1 MKTTILMI
9 PLLAANAISFNST
22 KGAFAGNSPFATK
35 PVIIFSAPEIKTSFH
50 GEELMEVMNKMMKDM
65 EAQPMKGIVDLDFA
79 SMLKI
84 HHQGAINMAKVELQ
98 DGKDAKLKAM
108 AQKIID
114 DQTKEVSDL
123 DQLIAS
129 LQSTPKNYD
138 PMNKSAGPAKAMQD
152 NMMSMMKPGHMSMSS
167 VDHEF
172 ADMMIKHHTDG
183 IQMAKSIIAY
193 SKTDKLRS
201 MAQKSIP
208 QQGQDIKGFQQ
219 WKTNHKG

>member
-1 MKTTILMI
+1 MKTAILIIPFLTI
-9 PLLAANAISFNST
+9 NAISLNNANGS
-22 KGAFAGNSPFATK
+22 
-35 PVIIFSAPEIKTSFH
+35 VIGTGRLPANAVLNISSSEIKKALH
-50 GEELMEVMNKMMKDM
+50 GDELMEVMNKMMKDM
-65 EAQPMKGIVDLDFA
+65 ESQPMKGIVDLDFA

-84 HHQGAINMAKVELQ
+84 HHQGAINMAKIELQ
-98 DGKDAKLKAM
+98 DGKDAKLKTL

-123 DQLIAS
+123 DKLIAS
-129 LQSTPKNYD
+129 LQSAPKNYD
-138 PMNKSAGPAKAMQD
+138 PMKKNSGPAKAMQD
-152 NMMSMMKPGHMSMSS
+152 DMMSMIKPGHMSMSS

-208 QQGQDIKGFQQ
+208 QQSQDIKAFQQ